1 MGFSLP
7 GITSSSCTRARASLS
22 GCRLYCHSR
31 CCFSIVRTSLRC
43 PCSSHSIYMIWL
55 WSIYCAYSSL
65 DSLSR
70 TFRKTRRRQGASR
83 SSRNHL
89 AHFVCQSHF
98 LMTNKAKSINLA
110 LWSKTQ
116 TRNKYLIQAVKEQ
129 QTKAAVT
136 PASGSREL
144 DLQTLRFIQHIVE
157 RGLTDIDD
165 FSKNDIIDQFREA
178 AIRYQLYGVIDV
190 LSLYMT
196 HYAPGFHG
204 YVAQACRNSIEKS
217 LTKRVLYCWKW
228 ER

>member
-1 MGFSLP
+1 
-7 GITSSSCTRARASLS
+7 
-22 GCRLYCHSR
+22 
-31 CCFSIVRTSLRC
+31 
-43 PCSSHSIYMIWL
+43 
-55 WSIYCAYSSL
+55 
-65 DSLSR
+65 
-70 TFRKTRRRQGASR
+70 
-83 SSRNHL
+83 
-89 AHFVCQSHF
+89 
-98 LMTNKAKSINLA
+98 MTNKAKSINLA
-110 LWSKTQ
+110 LWSKKQ

-204 YVAQACRNSIEKS
+204 YAAQACRNSIEKS
-217 LTKRVLYCWKW
+217 LTKRVLYYWKW